1 MGVEASYGGKGLYNR
16 SPMCQSKEETT
27 SHVLEGDK
35 KFSLNDKSG
44 KEWGKVVDIY
54 RKNEENG
61 SIDNISQEQNNTEK
75 WKKRED
81 SRRRQNLREDRRR
94 QRLEKKNTRKRSLRT
109 KRQ

>member
-1 MGVEASYGGKGLYNR
+1 MGVEASYGRKVLCNR
-16 SPMCQSKEETT
+16 YPMYQSKEETT

-35 KFSLNDKSG
+35 KFSLNDESG

-54 RKNEENG
+54 SKNEENR

-81 SRRRQNLREDRRR
+81 SRRRQNLR
-94 QRLEKKNTRKRSLRT
+94 KRCRRT
-109 KRQ
+109 KRK